1 MQPTLR
7 PVAPEDM
14 AVLIGILAVLE
25 GHLLAGDVPDHLTRR
40 LAERFRRLGM
50 LPEPGDEVSLRE
62 ALDGL
67 NHRLRSALG
76 EYDAP

>member
-25 GHLLAGDVPDHLTRR
+25 GHLLAGDLPDHLTRR

-50 LPEPGDEVSLRE
+50 LPEPGDEVAVRA

>member
-7 PVAPEDM
+7 PVAPEDL
-14 AVLIGILAVLE
+14 AVLIGLLAVLE
-25 GHLLAGDVPDHLTRR
+25 GHLLAGDVPDHLRRR

-50 LPEPGDEVSLRE
+50 LPEPGDEVALRE
-62 ALDGL
+62 ALDDL